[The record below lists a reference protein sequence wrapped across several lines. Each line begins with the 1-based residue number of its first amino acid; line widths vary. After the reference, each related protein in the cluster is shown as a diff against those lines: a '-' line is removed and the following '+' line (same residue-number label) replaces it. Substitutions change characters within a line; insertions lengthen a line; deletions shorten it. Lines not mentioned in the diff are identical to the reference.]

1 MSVHVRSFVTC
12 CAHPQALDKMEEEWE
27 PILLEIIAYKETG
40 TYIMRSGDESA
51 QQLDDHI
58 VMTQAMSFSPYKK
71 PFEARIMTWENKL
84 RITQDV
90 MEEWLVC
97 VCMCVRTC
105 VLCVYIHKYYE
116 CVNNCTYRML
126 CQRSW
131 LYLEPIFSSD
141 DINRQLPVES
151 KRYQTMDRIWR
162 KIMNGAK
169 KDPKVC
175 LCLPTFRCTITI

>member
-1 MSVHVRSFVTC
+1 MFPVIHISQYWKGCMYIRTFHCSILYS
-12 CAHPQALDKMEEEWE
+12 QALDKMEEEWE

-90 MEEWLVC
+90 MEEWLV
-97 VCMCVRTC
+97 
-105 VLCVYIHKYYE
+105 
-116 CVNNCTYRML
+116 
-126 CQRSW
+126 
-131 LYLEPIFSSD
+131 P
-141 DINRQLPVES
+141 
-151 KRYQTMDRIWR
+151 
-162 KIMNGAK
+162 
-169 KDPKVC
+169 
-175 LCLPTFRCTITI
+175 

>member
-1 MSVHVRSFVTC
+1 
-12 CAHPQALDKMEEEWE
+12 MEEEWE

-90 MEEWLVC
+90 MEEWYNVC
-97 VCMCVRTC
+97 VCVCACVRAF
-105 VLCVYIHKYYE
+105 VLCV
-116 CVNNCTYRML
+116 CVCVCT
-126 CQRSW
+126 
-131 LYLEPIFSSD
+131 
-141 DINRQLPVES
+141 
-151 KRYQTMDRIWR
+151 
-162 KIMNGAK
+162 
-169 KDPKVC
+169 
-175 LCLPTFRCTITI
+175 